1 MILSL
6 EVYVG
11 CLKKCMNKWKAVDND
26 LGWPMVKE
34 DLQID
39 DDNLR
44 LLTFFNRII
53 LSYLLESLLS
63 KFKC

>member
-1 MILSL
+1 
-6 EVYVG
+6 
-11 CLKKCMNKWKAVDND
+11 MNKWKAVDND